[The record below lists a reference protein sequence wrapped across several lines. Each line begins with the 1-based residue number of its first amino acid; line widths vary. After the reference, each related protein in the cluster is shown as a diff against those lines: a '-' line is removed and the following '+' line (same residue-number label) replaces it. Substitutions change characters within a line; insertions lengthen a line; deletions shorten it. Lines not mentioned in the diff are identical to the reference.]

1 MSVESGT
8 SLEEPAGDYSR
19 RLDRLEEMRHDIDQV
34 SATATRPDNLVTV
47 VVGSRGH
54 VQDIRFDPR
63 VHRRPDSGELSRAVM
78 QLISEATS
86 AGGSRR
92 GDEVLT

>member
-19 RLDRLEEMRHDIDQV
+19 
-34 SATATRPDNLVTV
+34 
-47 VVGSRGH
+47 GH

-63 VHRRPDSGELSRAVM
+63 VYRRPDSGELPRAVM
-78 QLISEATS
+78 QLISEATA